1 MAYDDIRISELPSL
15 PEIHNNDL
23 FLIQDVTNNL
33 AHKLDWGRL
42 KNNIGRL
49 SKGIIFPLG
58 TEQEPEI
65 AIGDY
70 TSGIMAED
78 YGTFV
83 IVTHGEK
90 RFKVNQAG
98 SMELINGNVV
108 IGNFDRQCT
117 YTLTVNNLTRFNC
130 YARFGDDLDVD
141 GNLDV
146 GGNITGGKDL
156 NIPGNVILGS
166 SCEDNLIINSEI
178 RAYCSMDLKG
188 SMAIHESL
196 TVDNSARILHDVALG
211 SDCSDKFDV
220 YSNAWFR
227 CDLRVDG
234 DLTFGGDLVLDGD
247 VSIGGGCSNTIN
259 LYGETTVH
267 CDLRVKGDTF
277 LEQNLY
283 VNGNG
288 SIDGNFNA
296 MQDVYLG
303 NGCQYT
309 TTINSTL
316 TAECTSFFRGDVTI
330 GDDSI
335 PCPGTHLQVNGVIES
350 KCDTIVHK
358 DLLVDHNTTLGTDC
372 GDDLLVKA
380 TPVFE
385 CDATFEK
392 GVNITETLYVGGDFT
407 TDSHITDIGDNRGC
421 LNPNLINLHGEVH
434 IDCNLFVSGDVF
446 YDGDLSITGPDITF
460 GSGCGLS
467 TIHLQGYTV
476 AYCDMLIKGDTRP
489 FALVVEE
496 NAEVRGNTE
505 LRGLLNV
512 AGNSAHDANLYV
524 HEDTLLNLPI
534 SSYDYWEQ
542 CECVPLNFPDVQKRA
557 PSQTTFIHGTQ
568 KSLCQVRLNDP
579 RWYRENSDDA
589 TTHKQETSVYGSFYA
604 YSHVVLNSNSVPSD
618 VDLHVN
624 GTSTVPGSAAN
635 QDGGTNCLQSTLI
648 HGRLFQDCTV
658 VLNQEIEAHKRMEF
672 NDTPNEQKTIIKG
685 DTHILH
691 NLEVGRYDNTERC
704 NELTRINNKFEAKC
718 DARMN
723 ENVVLNGGQD
733 FIQVTQCDVTTDIM
747 GRLMQRSKVQLNMD
761 SNCCPITGLNFSDA
775 DVQNGGTKGNKEDT
789 IIHGDTHIKANVLL
803 NRGCGDL
810 TRIKGKLEAKCDT
823 HLNEN
828 VELNGGQGSSGTTQ
842 CNKITSIFGQLQ
854 QYAKVELNK
863 DSTCCGA
870 SGQNF
875 NSTNN
880 NRCSIIHGD
889 LDVKASVIL
898 NRGSGDLT
906 KVKGKLEVDYESRL
920 KDDVHLNGGASGT
933 QNQNCGK
940 TTRIHGKMFSECDV
954 TLNSVCGQTTTVK
967 GTFISECSNVLGK
980 PGQCGNNDFTTINGN
995 LKLMN
1000 GIELDG
1006 GYGAVKVSEGAAG
1019 FFVSGGGS
1027 CIRNKW
1033 HHAVTTAK
1041 GTTPIGN
1048 SKSPINISVAD
1059 SGGVTG
1065 SGDITISGEA
1075 GNGEYKVTTTGNGIV
1090 VGTGSVRANQ
1100 TADTS
1105 QELSFSCSDANLGT
1119 LLGSDGVIGSYD
1131 PCGGKD
1137 QSIKFDCSTAGLG
1150 SLSTGNGISGGYEP
1164 CNGGSIAFECATAGL
1179 GTLAGS
1185 NGINGGY
1192 DPCGGKNQSITFDCS
1207 TANLGTLLGSDGIS
1221 GAYDPCGGKNQSIK
1235 FDCSAAGLG
1244 DLSTGNGISGNYEP
1258 CKGGSIAFDCGSA
1271 GLGSLST
1278 SNGISGNYEPC
1289 NGGSITFD
1297 CASAG
1302 LGGLST
1308 GNGISGGY
1316 DPCGGGSVAFD
1327 CASAGLGSLSTGSGI
1342 SGSYDPCGGGSITFD
1357 CATAGLGTHT
1367 IAVGAGILLTGSAT
1381 FNPCSNATTTLT
1393 FDPSVLPPPTP
1404 PTTACPD
1411 GGLIYDAANSCL
1423 SVDTSGCPEASV
1435 QDRALKQVSTGPG
1448 TSGAPA
1454 FVINAKQG
1462 GSTWCGMKTND
1473 GSKVFTVSV
1482 GDGWSQNG
1490 CTGQGANGKKI
1501 FQVALSGANNSV
1513 FESIGIGNN
1522 VDPAGQPVF
1531 AANRDGGAPGNGTV
1545 SNRLFYDKNAFRRGD
1560 IDEVVRSTDS
1570 RVNVDIDSAIAAFGG
1585 YSDDPETS
1593 NGLFR
1598 WGLKDVSGMEESD
1611 TIAQYPYAFIDSS
1624 EVASVL
1630 PYFVDYVPSRD
1641 AFEAV
1646 PVYEDDDEGGKTD
1659 VVDYY
1664 EYNLKED
1671 FDPSTDLAVGRVNQ
1685 NAING
1690 LALAGLARH
1699 KRLID
1704 NVTNDA
1710 ELTGDTDVQGPITF
1724 GDIVKIDLA
1733 SLTDAADDTAAA
1745 AAGVEVGQVY
1755 RNGSQLMVRV
1765 S

>member
-42 KNNIGRL
+42 KNSIGRL

-58 TEQEPEI
+58 TEEEPEI

-542 CECVPLNFPDVQKRA
+542 CECVDLTFPNTQKRG
-557 PSQTTFIHGTQ
+557 PDQTTFIHGTQ
-568 KSLCQVRLNDP
+568 KSLCQVYLNDP
-579 RWYRENSDDA
+579 RWYKPCEGDARDGNNASRPHVQNTSIYGHLNSRSNVDLNSASADSATINHKQITNVWAKLHQYSLVELNKGIDTSTGACGYNSAQHA
-589 TTHKQETSVYGSFYA
+589 TTSI
-604 YSHVVLNSNSVPSD
+604 N
-618 VDLHVN
+618 
-624 GTSTVPGSAAN
+624 
-635 QDGGTNCLQSTLI
+635 
-648 HGRLFQDCTV
+648 
-658 VLNQEIEAHKRMEF
+658 F
-672 NDTPNEQKTIIKG
+672 ND
-685 DTHILH
+685 H
-691 NLEVGRYDNTERC
+691 DNKR
-704 NELTRINNKFEAKC
+704 
-718 DARMN
+718 
-723 ENVVLNGGQD
+723 Q
-733 FIQVTQCDVTTDIM
+733 
-747 GRLMQRSKVQLNMD
+747 
-761 SNCCPITGLNFSDA
+761 
-775 DVQNGGTKGNKEDT
+775 T
-789 IIHGDTHIKANVLL
+789 IIHGDLHSEKNVILNSNCNHLTQVEGKFQTQCDVYLNGDYSPGAGGNNNANCNKLTKIQGVQESFCDVYLNGQKAGYSSNTYKD
-803 NRGCGDL
+803 CGKE
-810 TRIKGKLEAKCDT
+810 TIVWGKLYASCDQEFGNT
-823 HLNEN
+823 SDVCQH
-828 VELNGGQGSSGTTQ
+828 TTTLHTNLMQ
-842 CNKITSIFGQLQ
+842 DG
-854 QYAKVELNK
+854 KVELNK
-863 DSTCCGA
+863 SSTGTGCCAPSPRG
-870 SGQNF
+870 F
-875 NSTNN
+875 NVADN

-898 NRGSGDLT
+898 NRNGNDATRINGVLDAKT
-906 KVKGKLEVDYESRL
+906 HGRINGNVD
-920 KDDVHLNGGASGT
+920 LNGGAASGVSP
-933 QNQNCGK
+933 NCN
-940 TTRIHGKMFSECDV
+940 TF
-954 TLNSVCGQTTTVK
+954 TTTVWGKFHSKCDVQIDGNTIMDGTLLVKKDITGNANLTIK
-967 GTFISECSNVLGK
+967 GDTTLGS
-980 PGQCGNNDFTTINGN
+980 GCGNKTIINSTLTVNCDATFKGKLVVEGN
-995 LKLMN
+995 TELGSGCPGSLVTMKAKTLLKAT
-1000 GIELDG
+1000 ELAGSLKATG
-1006 GYGAVKVSEGAAG
+1006 GYGGPGNGNAVPDEWMALTSGANGESCGTAPKWNKIVNSVSVKSGGALAESNNKKTG
-1019 FFVSGGGS
+1019 NLELDVAICSDGGLVIDPTCGLKIDDKPTACLPLGIISTERIKNNDPGSMGTPGIIIGRDGTNAIGISGDPADSRFRFVAPRGVKTTPCAVDGGANDDIAVWNGRSGAEQFKCTVVAQRNSGKNLVYNPNNGIPQIAYDNFPDTSTSGGGS
-1027 CIRNKW
+1027 GSGTGFGTGLN
-1033 HHAVTTAK
+1033 AMSVTTQGLGQTNAYGEQLGFYLDCNRKYEDRVVPDQYDYIPPSSVSQVNVEDALDQIIGTDLSK
-1041 GTTPIGN
+1041 GI
-1048 SKSPINISVAD
+1048 
-1059 SGGVTG
+1059 
-1065 SGDITISGEA
+1065 
-1075 GNGEYKVTTTGNGIV
+1075 
-1090 VGTGSVRANQ
+1090 
-1100 TADTS
+1100 
-1105 QELSFSCSDANLGT
+1105 
-1119 LLGSDGVIGSYD
+1119 SDGVI
-1131 PCGGKD
+1131 
-1137 QSIKFDCSTAGLG
+1137 
-1150 SLSTGNGISGGYEP
+1150 EWRR
-1164 CNGGSIAFECATAGL
+1164 
-1179 GTLAGS
+1179 
-1185 NGINGGY
+1185 
-1192 DPCGGKNQSITFDCS
+1192 
-1207 TANLGTLLGSDGIS
+1207 
-1221 GAYDPCGGKNQSIK
+1221 
-1235 FDCSAAGLG
+1235 
-1244 DLSTGNGISGNYEP
+1244 
-1258 CKGGSIAFDCGSA
+1258 
-1271 GLGSLST
+1271 T
-1278 SNGISGNYEPC
+1278 SNEYLE
-1289 NGGSITFD
+1289 F
-1297 CASAG
+1297 
-1302 LGGLST
+1302 L
-1308 GNGISGGY
+1308 
-1316 DPCGGGSVAFD
+1316 
-1327 CASAGLGSLSTGSGI
+1327 
-1342 SGSYDPCGGGSITFD
+1342 
-1357 CATAGLGTHT
+1357 
-1367 IAVGAGILLTGSAT
+1367 
-1381 FNPCSNATTTLT
+1381 
-1393 FDPSVLPPPTP
+1393 
-1404 PTTACPD
+1404 
-1411 GGLIYDAANSCL
+1411 NS
-1423 SVDTSGCPEASV
+1423 
-1435 QDRALKQVSTGPG
+1435 
-1448 TSGAPA
+1448 
-1454 FVINAKQG
+1454 
-1462 GSTWCGMKTND
+1462 
-1473 GSKVFTVSV
+1473 
-1482 GDGWSQNG
+1482 
-1490 CTGQGANGKKI
+1490 
-1501 FQVALSGANNSV
+1501 
-1513 FESIGIGNN
+1513 
-1522 VDPAGQPVF
+1522 
-1531 AANRDGGAPGNGTV
+1531 
-1545 SNRLFYDKNAFRRGD
+1545 
-1560 IDEVVRSTDS
+1560 
-1570 RVNVDIDSAIAAFGG
+1570 
-1585 YSDDPETS
+1585 DPETDEIVGS
-1593 NGLFR
+1593 GYANADPHYPIFNTESLSAIHPSLVR
-1598 WGLKDVSGMEESD
+1598 WDWTE
-1611 TIAQYPYAFIDSS
+1611 DSY
-1624 EVASVL
+1624 EY
-1630 PYFVDYVPSRD
+1630 YFNRD
-1641 AFEAV
+1641 
-1646 PVYEDDDEGGKTD
+1646 
-1659 VVDYY
+1659 DYY
-1664 EYNLKED
+1664 DDGTADIKNASGIRLKPIGERHAAPIKPNYPALQALL
-1671 FDPSTDLAVGRVNQ
+1671 FAAV
-1685 NAING
+1685 
-1690 LALAGLARH
+1690 
-1699 KRLID
+1699 KRLKSVKAD
-1704 NVTNDA
+1704 KLDA
-1710 ELTGDTDVQGPITF
+1710 SAMV
-1724 GDIVKIDLA
+1724 
-1733 SLTDAADDTAAA
+1733 DAVDDAAAA
-1745 AAGVEVGQVY
+1745 AAGVAINETY
-1755 RNGSQLMVRV
+1755 RNGSQLMIRV